1 MTRSTRRTTRSNPQ
15 KSPERTPQLEPLS
28 PLSARSSLTPVPTH
42 EESGPPEKAKEEAH
56 EIVQDS
62 PVQSVTA
69 AIEEDICPACKDLP
83 ADLQST
89 VSKES
94 WIRCDA
100 CKSWYHWVCAG
111 NGADVDTIDKWQVYA
126 TATTRNI
133 RYNVFCKSCV
143 VEKPSR
149 TITLKQP
156 ARKSARKRAQPDYA
170 NLNAGVETDPSRWLR
185 VIQSKPIKDDS
196 FRRMKGSDLGLE
208 WLETDEDAMKEPI
221 VVEDPEGLGMK
232 MPDSDFTVSDV
243 ADIVGHETPVEV
255 IDVASQSNCP
265 GWTLGKW
272 AEYYNKEPSA
282 RDKVR
287 NVISLEISGTPLADR
302 VLPPRLVREL
312 DWVDKFWPGTR
323 RGKGHTYPKV
333 QLYCLMGV
341 ASAWT
346 DWHVDFAGSS
356 VYYHIL
362 RGCKVFYFIRPT
374 PGNLA
379 AYERWSGTELQS
391 SIWLG
396 DMVDEVVKVTLHPG
410 NTMIIPTGWIH
421 AVHTPAD
428 SLVFGGNFLHSYN
441 IGTQLKVIDI
451 EKATRVPKKFRF
463 PYFTKYR
470 GFPVYLSP
478 WLTLSHPRLCWYV
491 ADKYLRDLRAK
502 EEFSPR
508 VLESL
513 EALCSYLVSEVRIME
528 RGSEA
533 AKRDAKEQVPIDRIK
548 DASSLA
554 RELRWRIR
562 LAAGATSDDEEH
574 GKPVKKALTNGNANV
589 NGGVKRKRS
598 PIETQGTETGT
609 TLERVQFRN
618 FQPKGWDVVE
628 DLPKEEEIRSV
639 QAVYPEEVGW
649 QQQWVKWDDGALGGD
664 AGRKASVERKQE
676 ITIKVR
682 KIDGGLERQR
692 IERTFEKWEW
702 SGVSDQGA
710 MEKGDVEMKLEDDVP
725 LRQTDADPQIEGQK
739 EEEEETG
746 KEIEDAMVVVG

>member
-1 MTRSTRRTTRSNPQ
+1 MARSKRRPTRSNPQ
-15 KSPERTPQLEPLS
+15 KSRERSPQLEPLT

-42 EESGPPEKAKEEAH
+42 DEQPGPEQAQEEAQEEVQ
-56 EIVQDS
+56 EI
-62 PVQSVTA
+62 PVQPQPTSMA
-69 AIEEDICPACKDLP
+69 LEEDTCPACKDLP
-83 ADLQST
+83 ADLQT
-89 VSKES
+89 TLPKES

-111 NGADVDTIDKWQVYA
+111 NGADVDTIDKWQ
-126 TATTRNI
+126 
-133 RYNVFCKSCV
+133 
-143 VEKPSR
+143 KPSR
-149 TITLKQP
+149 TITFKPP
-156 ARKSARKRAQPDYA
+156 ARKSARKRVQPDYV
-170 NLNAGVETDPSRWLR
+170 NLNAGVEADPSRWLR
-185 VIQSKPIKDDS
+185 VIQSKPIKDDE
-196 FRRMKGSDLGLE
+196 FRRMNGSDVGLE
-208 WLETDEDAMKEPI
+208 WLENDENSMKEPI
-221 VVEDPEGLGMK
+221 VIENPEGLGMK
-232 MPDSDFTVSDV
+232 MPDADFTVSDV

-255 IDVASQSNCP
+255 IDVATQSNSP

-287 NVISLEISGTPLADR
+287 NVISLEISGTLLADR

-312 DWVDKFWPGTR
+312 DWVDKFWPSTR
-323 RGKGHTYPKV
+323 RGKGHAYPKV

-362 RGCKVFYFIRPT
+362 RGCKAGISVFYFIRPT
-374 PGNLA
+374 PANLA

-391 SIWLG
+391 NIWLG

-421 AVHTPAD
+421 AVHTPMD

-441 IGTQLKVIDI
+441 VGTQLKVIEI

-463 PYFTKYR
+463 PYFAK
-470 GFPVYLSP
+470 
-478 WLTLSHPRLCWYV
+478 LCWYV
-491 ADKYLRDLRAK
+491 ADKYLRDLKAK
-502 EEFSPR
+502 EELSLR

-513 EALCSYLVSEVRIME
+513 EALCSYLVSEVRTME

-533 AKRDAKEQVPIDRIK
+533 AKRDAKEHVPTDRIK
-548 DASSLA
+548 DAPALA
-554 RELRWRIR
+554 RELRWRVR
-562 LAAGATSDDEEH
+562 LAAGTTSDDEEH
-574 GKPVKKALTNGNANV
+574 GRPLKKASTNGTASV

-598 PIETQGTETGT
+598 PIEMQGPETGT
-609 TLERVQFRN
+609 TLGRVQFRN

-628 DLPKEEEIRSV
+628 DLPKEEETTTV

-649 QQQWVKWDDGALGGD
+649 QQRWTKWDGGPLGGD
-664 AGRKASVERKQE
+664 AGRQALVERKRE

-692 IERTFEKWEW
+692 IERVFEKWEW
-702 SGVSDQGA
+702 PRVSDEDVV
-710 MEKGDVEMKLEDDVP
+710 EKVDVEMKLEDEAP
-725 LRQTDADPQIEGQK
+725 SRQTDVDLHMDDQK
-739 EEEEETG
+739 EEATEEG
-746 KEIEDAMVVVG
+746 QSNGMVMVG